1 MEFSGLCEDRL
12 IRSKGVVMQ
21 STDEIKYITVAAAPS
36 SSPGASGVRTA
47 TERGG
52 GTDAIQHTD
61 VVSVLLVDDHALMR
75 EGLRQLLTLERDI
88 QIVGDAVDG
97 VDALQK
103 IRQLRPDVVLMD
115 IHMPV
120 VDGIAVT
127 QHVAQ
132 EFPEIAVLILTMY
145 QQSQHVLQA
154 MKNGAKGYLLKTAS
168 VQQVTEAIRT
178 VRAGGVFVA
187 PETAGMIVGEYRR
200 LSTSLSGNQGVDDLQ
215 AKEVEIVRYVA
226 LGMSNRE
233 IAEKL
238 SYSEKTVK
246 NYLSAIFQKLH
257 LRDRTQV
264 AIFALRHGLLPDEN
278 L

>member
-1 MEFSGLCEDRL
+1 MHY
-12 IRSKGVVMQ
+12 
-21 STDEIKYITVAAAPS
+21 TDERKYTTLAAEPFSPS
-36 SSPGASGVRTA
+36 GASSTRIA
-47 TERGG
+47 PERGG
-52 GTDAIQHTD
+52 CIDDTKHTD
-61 VVSVLLVDDHALMR
+61 VISVLLVDDHALMR
-75 EGLRQLLTLERDI
+75 EGLRQLLTLEHDI
-88 QIVGDAVDG
+88 QVVGDAVEG
-97 VDALQK
+97 IDALQK
-103 IRQLRPDVVLMD
+103 IRQLRPEVVLMD

-120 VDGIAVT
+120 VDGLAVT
-127 QHVAQ
+127 QHVVQ

-168 VQQVTEAIRT
+168 VQQVAEAIRT

-200 LSTSLSGNQGVDDLQ
+200 LSTSLSGNQGLDVLH

-238 SYSEKTVK
+238 AYSEKTVK

-278 L
+278 M

>member
-1 MEFSGLCEDRL
+1 
-12 IRSKGVVMQ
+12 VQ
-21 STDEIKYITVAAAPS
+21 YTDERKYITVAAEPIS
-36 SSPGASGVRTA
+36 PPGASGPQVA

-52 GTDAIQHTD
+52 RIDDMKHTD
-61 VVSVLLVDDHALMR
+61 VISVLLVDDHALMR
-75 EGLRQLLTLERDI
+75 EGLRQLLTLESDI
-88 QIVGDAVDG
+88 QVVGDAVDG
-97 VDALQK
+97 IDALQK

-115 IHMPV
+115 IHMPM
-120 VDGIAVT
+120 VDGLVVT
-127 QHVAQ
+127 QRVVQ
-132 EFPEIAVLILTMY
+132 EFPEIAVLILTMH

-154 MKNGAKGYLLKTAS
+154 MKNGAKGYLLKTSS
-168 VQQVTEAIRT
+168 VHQVAEAIRT

-187 PETAGMIVGEYRR
+187 PEMAGMIVGEYRR
-200 LSTSLSGNQGVDDLQ
+200 LSTSLNGNEGLDILH

-238 SYSEKTVK
+238 AYSEKTVK

-278 L
+278 V